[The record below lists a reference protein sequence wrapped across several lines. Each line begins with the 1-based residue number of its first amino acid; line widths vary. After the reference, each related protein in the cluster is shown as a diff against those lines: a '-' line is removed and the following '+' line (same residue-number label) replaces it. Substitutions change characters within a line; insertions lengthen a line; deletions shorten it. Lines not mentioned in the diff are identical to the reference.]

1 MEITD
6 LSPGGFACACYL
18 VREGTDAVLID
29 CSATPEA
36 VKDALDRQGARLAA
50 ILCTHGHFDHILTAD
65 ALRDAFSVPLFLHEA
80 DAELPADNEKNAF
93 SVFFGNSTFHARSAD
108 RLFKDKETLRFGA
121 LSCTVMHTPGHS
133 KGSSVF
139 LLNNIAFTGDTLFT
153 GGWGRTDL
161 YGGDALT
168 LRHSL
173 QALSNLSPDI
183 RIYPGHGGSS
193 TLKNALDLIL

>member
-29 CSATPEA
+29 CSASPAAVEEA
-36 VKDALDRQGARLAA
+36 LSRQGARLAA

-65 ALRDAFSVPLFLHEA
+65 ALRDRFTVPLFLHEA
-80 DAELPADNEKNAF
+80 DAEMPTDNEKNAF
-93 SVFFGNSTFHARSAD
+93 AVFFGGAAFHARAAD
-108 RLFKDKETLRFGA
+108 RLFQDGETLRFGT

-133 KGSSVF
+133 GGSSVF
-139 LLNNIAFTGDTLFT
+139 LFGNVAFTGDTLFAS
-153 GGWGRTDL
+153 GWGRTDL

-168 LRHSL
+168 LRRSL
-173 QALSNLSPDI
+173 QKLSGLSPDV

>member
-29 CSATPEA
+29 CSATPEVVEA
-36 VKDALDRQGARLAA
+36 ALEQQGARLAA

-65 ALRDAFSVPLFLHEA
+65 ALRDAFGVPLFLHEA
-80 DAELPADNEKNAF
+80 DAEMPEDNEKNAF
-93 SVFFGNSTFHARSAD
+93 AVFFGNSSFHVRSAD
-108 RLFKDKETLRFGA
+108 RLFKDGETLRFGA
-121 LSCTVMHTPGHS
+121 LAFTVMHTPGHS

-139 LLNNIAFTGDTLFT
+139 LLDNVAFTGDTLFA

-161 YGGDALT
+161 YGGDAFT
-168 LRHSL
+168 LRRSL
-173 QALSNLSPDI
+173 QALSDLPKNI
-183 RIYPGHGGSS
+183 RIYPGHGGPS
-193 TLKNALDLIL
+193 TLQNALDLIL

>member
-18 VREGTDAVLID
+18 LCEGTDAVLID
-29 CSATPEA
+29 CSPTPEA
-36 VKDALDRQGARLAA
+36 VEAALDKQGARLAA

-65 ALRDAFSVPLFLHEA
+65 ALRDHFKVPLFLHEA
-80 DAELPADNEKNAF
+80 DAEMPADNEKNAF
-93 SVFFGNSTFHARSAD
+93 SVFFGDSAFHARPAD
-108 RLFKDKETLRFGA
+108 RLFKDQNVLRFGA

-133 KGSSVF
+133 RGSSVF
-139 LLNNIAFTGDTLFT
+139 LFDNVAFTGDTLFT

-173 QALSNLSPDI
+173 QRLSDLTPDI
-183 RIYPGHGGSS
+183 RIYPGHGGPS
-193 TLKNALDLIL
+193 TLKYALDLIL

>member
-18 VREGTDAVLID
+18 VCEKADAVLID

-36 VKDALDRQGARLAA
+36 VRDALDRQGARLAA

-65 ALRDAFSVPLFLHEA
+65 ALRDRFEVPLFLHEA
-80 DAELPADNEKNAF
+80 DAEMLSDNQKNAF
-93 SVFFGNSTFHARSAD
+93 SVFFGSSPFRARPAD
-108 RLFKDKETLRFGA
+108 RLFAGGDALRFGA

-139 LLNNIAFTGDTLFT
+139 LFGSTAFTGDTLFAN
-153 GGWGRTDL
+153 GWGRTDL
-161 YGGDALT
+161 YGGDAHA

-173 QALSNLSPDI
+173 QALSNLAPDI
-183 RIYPGHGGSS
+183 HIYPGHGGSS
-193 TLKNALDLIL
+193 TLKNALELIL

>member
-1 MEITD
+1 METTD

-29 CSATPEA
+29 CSATPAA
-36 VKDALDRQGARLAA
+36 VKEALDQSGARLAA

-65 ALRDAFSVPLFLHEA
+65 ALRDHFGVPLLLHEA
-80 DAELPADNEKNAF
+80 DAEMPTDNEKNAF
-93 SVFFGNSTFHARSAD
+93 SVFFGNSSFHARSAD
-108 RLFKDKETLRFGA
+108 RLFTGGETLRFGS

-139 LLNNIAFTGDTLFT
+139 LFGNIAFTGDTLFAS
-153 GGWGRTDL
+153 GWGRTDL
-161 YGGDALT
+161 YGGDAPA
-168 LRHSL
+168 LRRSL
-173 QALSNLSPDI
+173 QKLSDLAPDI

>member
-18 VREGTDAVLID
+18 LCEGTDAVLID

-36 VKDALDRQGARLAA
+36 VEAALDKQGARLAA

-65 ALRDAFSVPLFLHEA
+65 ALRDHFKVPLFLHEA
-80 DAELPADNEKNAF
+80 DAEMPADNEKNAF
-93 SVFFGNSTFHARSAD
+93 SVFFGDSAFHARPAD
-108 RLFKDKETLRFGA
+108 RLFKDQDVLRFGA

-133 KGSSVF
+133 RGSSVF
-139 LLNNIAFTGDTLFT
+139 LFDNVAFTGDTLFT

-173 QALSNLSPDI
+173 QRLSDLTPDI
-183 RIYPGHGGSS
+183 CIYPGHGGPS
-193 TLKNALDLIL
+193 TLKYALDLIL